1 MAPLKDIAIIIG
13 NTLTSASEAQSSQ
26 KLKYE
31 KEAVRSRLRTWKACS
46 QDSILGKVACLTPEC
61 LPRLAENTEKQKADP

>member
-13 NTLTSASEAQSSQ
+13 NMLTSASEAQSSQ

-31 KEAVRSRLRTWKACS
+31 KEAVRSRLR
-46 QDSILGKVACLTPEC
+46 I
-61 LPRLAENTEKQKADP
+61 